1 MVQILV
7 KSASF
12 VAIII
17 TAYLLKR
24 FGLFG
29 PKDYKIVTKL
39 VLNVTL
45 PCAVITS
52 FASYQPELT
61 LLVCTAIGFLMNWFM
76 LGIAFCISRKG
87 CLSSRALW
95 LNCCPGY
102 NIGTFALPFVQS
114 FLSPA
119 CVVACCLFDAGS
131 ATMCSGGT
139 YALSCGILGEN
150 GTFSFK
156 QIGGKLIRSVPFMSY
171 VVMLIV
177 TVLGVTIPQG
187 LVSFVKPV
195 ANANPFLAMFMIG
208 LMFDT
213 RVEKGKFREVAGIL
227 AIRTGLAV
235 AASMACLF
243 LLPLELPIR
252 QALAITLF
260 APVSVTSTAYSEKV
274 GADPAE
280 AGCLNSLSI
289 PISIVGI
296 TAMLVIFGV
305 M

>member
-1 MVQILV
+1 MLQILV
-7 KSASF
+7 KSSSF

-17 TAYLLKR
+17 LAYLLKR
-24 FGLFG
+24 FGLFS
-29 PKDYKIVTKL
+29 PQDYKIVTKL

-45 PCAVITS
+45 PCGVITS
-52 FASYQPELT
+52 FASYQPDLSLLICT
-61 LLVCTAIGFLMNWFM
+61 LIGFLMNWLL
-76 LGIAFCISRKG
+76 LGIAFAISRKSS
-87 CLSSRALW
+87 LSSRALW

-119 CVVACCLFDAGS
+119 GVVACCLFDAGS

-139 YALSCGILGEN
+139 YALSCSILGNN
-150 GTFSFK
+150 GSFSLK
-156 QIGGKLIRSVPFMSY
+156 QIGGKLIRSVPFVSY
-171 VVMLIV
+171 VVMLVI
-177 TVLGVTIPQG
+177 TILGIAIPQG
-187 LVSFVKPV
+187 LVSFIRPV
-195 ANANPFLAMFMIG
+195 ANANAFLAMFMIG

-213 RVEKGKFREVAGIL
+213 KVEKSKFREVATIL

-235 AASMACLF
+235 AAAMACLF

-289 PISIVGI
+289 PISIAGMV
-296 TAMLVIFGV
+296 TLLVIFGV

>member
-1 MVQILV
+1 
-7 KSASF
+7 
-12 VAIII
+12 
-17 TAYLLKR
+17 
-24 FGLFG
+24 
-29 PKDYKIVTKL
+29 
-39 VLNVTL
+39 
-45 PCAVITS
+45 
-52 FASYQPELT
+52 
-61 LLVCTAIGFLMNWFM
+61 M

-195 ANANPFLAMFMIG
+195 ANANPFLAMFMIDVG
-208 LMFDT
+208 FKLSGDKSQIKKIVQLLSLRYGFA
-213 RVEKGKFREVAGIL
+213 VLIALLFWFVLPFELEV
-227 AIRTGLAV
+227 
-235 AASMACLF
+235 
-243 LLPLELPIR
+243 R
-252 QALAITLF
+252 QALVLLAFSPIAAAVPPFTAELKGDVGLSSAIN
-260 APVSVTSTAYSEKV
+260 SVAILCGV
-274 GADPAE
+274 V
-280 AGCLNSLSI
+280 CNVILL
-289 PISIVGI
+289 GI
-296 TAMLVIFGV
+296 LL
-305 M
+305 